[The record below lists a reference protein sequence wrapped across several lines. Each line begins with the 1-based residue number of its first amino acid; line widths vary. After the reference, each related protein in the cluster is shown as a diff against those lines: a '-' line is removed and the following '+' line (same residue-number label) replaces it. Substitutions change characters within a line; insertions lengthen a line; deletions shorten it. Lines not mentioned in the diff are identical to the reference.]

1 MRRAAIAPRVAW
13 AAGWH
18 PWRRRSLQVQ
28 VREDPRDDRRF
39 EDGGDDLELAA
50 VDRAAQD
57 VLVMRLDAARRDRLF
72 LAVTVSS
79 RKAAD
84 QRPDLNVG

>member
-1 MRRAAIAPRVAW
+1 M
-13 AAGWH
+13 
-18 PWRRRSLQVQ
+18 
-28 VREDPRDDRRF
+28 REDPRDDLRF

-79 RKAAD
+79 RKAAV
-84 QRPDLNVG
+84 QHPDFNVG